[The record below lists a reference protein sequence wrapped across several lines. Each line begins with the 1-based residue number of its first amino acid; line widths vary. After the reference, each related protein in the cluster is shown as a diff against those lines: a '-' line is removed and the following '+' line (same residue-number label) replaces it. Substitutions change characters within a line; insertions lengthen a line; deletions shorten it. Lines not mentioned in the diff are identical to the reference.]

1 MFVIRV
7 LSCFLYVVE
16 LKYGGDGEMNYFTGA
31 RMDVLAIQRMIEE
44 IKGKVMY
51 FLLYCLCF
59 LLILLVFAGICWYL
73 LVFGAIIEPLGVA
86 GCNSNGVGCY
96 VLQQSNYV

>member
-7 LSCFLYVVE
+7 LSCFLYVVG
-16 LKYGGDGEMNYFTGA
+16 LKYGGDGEMTYFTGA
-31 RMDVLAIQRMIEE
+31 RMDLWAIQRMIEE

-73 LVFGAIIEPLGVA
+73 LVFA
-86 GCNSNGVGCY
+86 GICWYLLVFAGIWTNNRGFRCCR
-96 VLQQSNYV
+96 L